1 MACSAVLTVWSI
13 QPTVREEPIERLRSR
28 VFSAKAAILLAEL
41 LCGSFAG
48 LALVMLGAG
57 PTAWVMSGIFAGAA
71 VFRFLSFFDSDA
83 LPNKA
88 VRKTGQ
94 ALVGLSLGFSIAVGN
109 LERIAWDLPVLLLL
123 IVLVL
128 CGAGAVGYIYFF
140 LSRTDLVSTMLATMP
155 GGVGIMA
162 SVAADYGRNIPLVA
176 LVQATRVAAVVV
188 FISFL
193 VGAPPQSADHGSL
206 LGGFNAQA
214 VLGDTVDLTVL
225 LSALL
230 LVIVVVP
237 FASFLRVPVAPL
249 LSAMFVGAVYS
260 AILPLFART
269 SDFSPPE
276 MLDVVGQL
284 LLGITIGEYLGRKL
298 DLRLRTVVY
307 GLVSVAAT
315 ILVGLIAA
323 GVAALL
329 TPWEWLTCVLVTAPG
344 GAPEMIVLALALDQ
358 DVELVTT
365 GQIMR
370 QLAINGL
377 LPLWSFL
384 FHKLERR
391 KNSG

>member
-1 MACSAVLTVWSI
+1 MRGLLI
-13 QPTVREEPIERLRSR
+13 KRLRSR

-41 LCGSFAG
+41 LCGSLAG
-48 LALVMLGAG
+48 LALLELGAG

-71 VFRFLSFFDSDA
+71 TFRFLSFFISDA
-83 LPNKA
+83 SPNRA

-109 LERIAWDLPVLLLL
+109 LDRIASDLPILLLL
-123 IVLVL
+123 IALVL
-128 CGAGAVGYIYFF
+128 LGSGTIGYVYFL

-162 SVAADYGRNIPLVA
+162 SVAADYGRNISLVA

-188 FISFL
+188 VISFL
-193 VGAPPQSADHGSL
+193 VGSPPQSADHGVL
-206 LGGFNAQA
+206 LDVSNVQA
-214 VLGDTVDLTVL
+214 VFGNTVDLTVL
-225 LSALL
+225 VSALL
-230 LVIVVVP
+230 LVILVVP
-237 FASFLRVPVAPL
+237 FATFLRVPVAPL
-249 LSAMFVGAVYS
+249 LSAMFVGVVCN
-260 AILPLFART
+260 AILPLFALT
-269 SDFSPPE
+269 SGFSPPE
-276 MLDVVGQL
+276 MLDVIGQL

-307 GLVSVAAT
+307 GLASVTAT
-315 ILVGLIAA
+315 VLVGLIAA
-323 GVAALL
+323 GIAVLL

-384 FHKLERR
+384 FHKLERHR
-391 KNSG
+391 NRG